1 VFSLC
6 LWLQLRL
13 SAFNTPYGD
22 AQLDPVGISHTV
34 RQKLVWEELEYRMRK
49 GLPVKVRHSAVLGGS
64 QADGTATMLVL
75 EGASLEKYS
84 IL

>member
-1 VFSLC
+1 MCCLC
-6 LWLQLRL
+6 VWLQLRL

-49 GLPVKVRHSAVLGGS
+49 GLPVKVRISLPAWCWWGW
-64 QADGTATMLVL
+64 GT
-75 EGASLEKYS
+75 GQQR
-84 IL
+84 